1 MNTPSLPSALL
12 VIDVQDSFLVGPRW
26 ARRSSPEF
34 RPRLE
39 ALIDGYRR
47 AGAPIYYF
55 LHSDGDEGFSTDHP
69 AYRLMDFLAPRPE
82 EPVLHKV
89 TRNCFTSTPL
99 LPLLLAQGVRRLVI
113 TGISMEQC
121 CETTTRVAADLGF
134 EVDFVTE
141 CTVTFPIADPDRPG
155 VELGVD
161 AIRER
166 TEAVLRGRFA
176 RIRTADQVLSDL
188 GGVQR

>member
-1 MNTPSLPSALL
+1 MNAVSPSALV

-26 ARRSSPEF
+26 ARRSSPDF
-34 RPRLE
+34 QPRLTE
-39 ALIDGYRR
+39 LIEGYRR
-47 AGAPIYYF
+47 ARRPIYYF
-55 LHSDGDEGFSTDHP
+55 LHSDADEGFATDHP
-69 AYRLMDFLAPRPE
+69 AYKLMDFLHPLPG
-82 EPVLHKV
+82 EPLLHKV
-89 TRNCFTSTPL
+89 TRNCFTSTPF
-99 LPLLLAQGVRRLVI
+99 LPLLVAQGIRRLVI

-166 TEAVLRGRFA
+166 TEAVLRRRFA
-176 RIRTADQVLSDL
+176 RIRTAAQVLADL
-188 GGVQR
+188 G